1 MQIRLRSADKTV
13 TTIPNIPFV
22 ELCNED
28 GQVMAILAKNKAN
41 DVLDIYDVRDK
52 EVIERYSKV
61 FNVEFVKDIRAI
73 DPTKYS
79 SS

>member
-41 DVLDIYDVRDK
+41 EVLDIYDVRDK

-73 DPTKYS
+73 DPTKYAS
-79 SS
+79 S